1 MSVAGLVVSTLHA
14 VAATSL
20 APGKYTLS
28 AGNAYN
34 ITQAGEYTLTTATTE
49 ADLVLYVDLGKDGKT
64 IVLNL
69 ESFSMQLYK
78 TSVVSGYIAPLTVVG
93 NGKLVI
99 RHVGTKP
106 AQISVKDNSSVD
118 KPAIDLSGMS
128 GGEVRFERGDSLPS
142 DALLEITRKWGVGS
156 GVTNNTNMNA
166 SQSKA
171 AIPVIKGSQRARIV
185 FASGMKALVQ
195 AVVHA
200 NSQGTS
206 KELPP
211 ILANGCKELVIGEDA
226 LVEINPYV
234 SSASITNS
242 GWTLSTLFE
251 NTPIVLAGGTLQA
264 VTSNTSSYVNLSDKK
279 LKEAVGQAT
288 GQGVI
293 FGNWIYSTG
302 LDEGEVVPAACLKAS
317 SALETPL
324 RVDAQGRLLIDASLA
339 PSVVYA
345 EGSQPAAATIFG
357 VTPEWT
363 SSGCKVSVDF
373 GIADLLVKRKEIGDD
388 LEIILTVA
396 VVLPK
401 ETADERTFYLR
412 LLQTAD
418 SAVTTTLYPND
429 GSTAART
436 TFTREPGTTRFC
448 ASLTIP
454 FPERTVGLSAYT
466 VRAYVEPPAE

>member
-1 MSVAGLVVSTLHA
+1 MSVAWLVVLTLHA
-14 VAATSL
+14 VAETSL
-20 APGKYTLS
+20 APGKHTLS
-28 AGNAYN
+28 AGNAYS
-34 ITQAGEYTLTTATTE
+34 ITQAGEYTLKTATTY
-49 ADLVLYVDLGKDGKT
+49 ADLVLHVDLGNDGKT

-69 ESFSMQLYK
+69 ESFSMRLWS
-78 TSVVSGYIAPLTVVG
+78 TSVASDYIAPLTVEG
-93 NGKLVI
+93 NGTLVI
-99 RHVGTKP
+99 RHGGTTS
-106 AQISVKDNSSVD
+106 ARISVKDKSSVD
-118 KPAIDLSGMS
+118 KPAIDFSGMS
-128 GGEVRFERGDSLPS
+128 GGEVRFERGASLPS
-142 DALLEITRKWGVGS
+142 EAWLYIVREWGGSTGDYSNSNKAL
-156 GVTNNTNMNA
+156 
-166 SQSKA
+166 
-171 AIPVIKGSQRARIV
+171 PVMRGSQKARLV
-185 FASGMKALVQ
+185 FAPGVKVEVQ
-195 AVVHA
+195 ATVCRVKSA
-200 NSQGTS
+200 NLRV
-206 KELPP
+206 LPP
-211 ILANGCKELVIGEDA
+211 ILANGCKELVIGADA
-226 LVEINPYV
+226 LVKINPYA

-264 VTSNTSSYVNLSDKK
+264 VTSASKSFVDLSDKK

-302 LDEGEVVPAACLKAS
+302 LDEGEVIPAACLKAS
-317 SALETPL
+317 STLSPEQRT
-324 RVDAQGRLLIDASLA
+324 VDAKGRLLIDASHA

-357 VTPEWT
+357 VAPDWT

-401 ETADERTFYLR
+401 ESVDERTFYLR

-418 SAVTTTLYPND
+418 SAVSTTLYPND

-436 TFTREPGTTRFC
+436 TFIREPGTTLFC

-466 VRAYVEPPAE
+466 VRAYAEPPAE